1 MLLKVKSFQEFNP
14 INENVQS
21 AKSLLL
27 KKALR
32 DKKRR
37 LKLPTEEKVQL
48 TPEEEKS
55 ALNNPDYIEVRDYFL
70 NNEKNP
76 GLVGPF
82 TYFRIEEGLPMGDGS
97 EDPSQAT
104 IISLKRK
111 LDEASP
117 ILSTFPL
124 PLGNIESYIKK
135 KGEEGD
141 NRPAY
146 ESLWDDLDVILSKK
160 PIKTF
165 VDNFV
170 GPIRQEFTKSLKL
183 AGENS
188 ERADLIDRLYHAVS
202 DVKKL
207 KGTVYND
214 KRKKEET
221 AEEQLIGNASAYKDT
236 DSYPHYKDTY
246 VAFKDFVRDCED
258 KVEGWGTTIDEFVEE
273 LKSISPSIKILYY
286 NARGKKI
293 FTSAR
298 SGEGMRSLCKI
309 ANATYCIR
317 DNATFW
323 RYTSGSLQ
331 ISISLLGVPKTD
343 LKYLTSI
350 TVTPDGTI
358 KDSANR
364 LNQSIHR
371 SGENYIDFLK
381 RYDIYDEEAV
391 EKIKEAFSS
400 ELTIKRIIETIEKN
414 SGTNKNKLIH
424 SLGGLAIKKSTAEGL
439 YSPEEMNLFKNLL
452 ISILKKD
459 NNISYEETVDAFL
472 DMQTGG
478 FWTMED
484 IELFEALTE
493 KKYDK
498 ADVKKI
504 YDITLSGV
512 AELPEFIESMTH
524 QPEMV
529 KLMEELL
536 KLHTEIKAYVENNML

>member
-1 MLLKVKSFQEFNP
+1 MLLKVKSFKEFNP

-27 KKALR
+27 KNALR

-37 LKLPTEEKVQL
+37 LKLPPEEKVEL
-48 TPEEEKS
+48 TPEEEKR

-70 NNEKNP
+70 NKEKNP

-82 TYFRIEEGLPMGDGS
+82 TYFRIEEGLPMGN
-97 EDPSQAT
+97 EDDEPTSFT
-104 IISLKRK
+104 VINLKKK

-117 ILSTFPL
+117 IISTFPL

-135 KGEEGD
+135 RKTEDDG
-141 NRPAY
+141 RSSY
-146 ESLWDDLDVILSKK
+146 EALWDDLDVILSKK

-170 GPIRQEFTKSLKL
+170 GPIRQEFSKSLKL
-183 AGENS
+183 AGEDP
-188 ERADLIDRLYHAVS
+188 ERAQLIDRLYHAVS
-202 DVKKL
+202 DIKNL
-207 KGTVYND
+207 KPLINEVTGVQI
-214 KRKKEET
+214 T
-221 AEEQLIGNASAYKDT
+221 AEEQLIKNASAYKDT
-236 DSYPHYKDTY
+236 RTYPEYKDTY
-246 VAFKDFVRDCED
+246 VAFKSFVRDCED
-258 KVEGWGTTIDEFVEE
+258 KVEGWGTGIDEFVEE
-273 LKSISPSIKILYY
+273 LRSISPSIKILYY
-286 NARGKKI
+286 DATGKKI

-309 ANATYCIR
+309 ANATFCIR
-317 DNATFW
+317 DNSTFW

-391 EKIKEAFSS
+391 EKIKEAFGS
-400 ELTIKRIIETIEKN
+400 ELVIKRIIETIEKD
-414 SGTNKNKLIH
+414 SGTNRSKLIH
-424 SLGGLAIKKSTAEGL
+424 SLGGLAIKKSTSEGL
-439 YSPEEMNLFKNLL
+439 YSPEEMELFKNLI

-459 NNISYEETVDAFL
+459 NDISYKETVDAFL
-472 DMQTGG
+472 DPLSGG
-478 FWTMED
+478 FFTMED
-484 IELFEALTE
+484 IELFEVLSE

-498 ADVKKI
+498 ADAKKI
-504 YDITLSGV
+504 YDLTLAGI
-512 AELPEFIESMTH
+512 AEMPEFMEAMSH
-524 QPEMV
+524 KPEIV
-529 KLMEELL
+529 RLMEELL
-536 KLHTEIKAYVENNML
+536 KIHPEIKAYVESNMI